1 MVVKSP
7 LIVLVVTVA
16 FYALMAVVGI
26 LWAGALDPPRFLG
39 PSPDLAALLISIG
52 AGALAAGGLVLL
64 GQVME
69 RRFPSLSALE
79 REVRATFGPLD
90 LPRAALLALSS
101 AVGEEILFRGA
112 LLPTTGLVLSS
123 VLFGFLHGFF
133 RPRYLAW
140 GLLAVAAGLVFGA
153 LTLLTGDL
161 VAAVVCHATVNY
173 MGFADLVP
181 DD

>member
-7 LIVLVVTVA
+7 LIVLSVTVA
-16 FYALMAVVGI
+16 FYALMAAAGI
-26 LWAGALDPPRFLG
+26 LWATALEPPTFLG
-39 PSPDLAALLISIG
+39 PSPDPVSLLVSIG

-64 GQVME
+64 GEVME
-69 RRFPSLSALE
+69 RRLPSLRALE
-79 REVRATFGPLD
+79 RDVRATFGALD
-90 LPRAALLALSS
+90 LPRAALLALAS
-101 AVGEEILFRGA
+101 AVGEELLFRGA
-112 LLPTTGLVLSS
+112 LLPATGIVFSS
-123 VLFGFLHGFF
+123 ILFGFLHGFF

-140 GLLAVAAGLVFGA
+140 GLLAVAAGLVFGG

-173 MGFADLVP
+173 AGFVDLVP